1 MANGYSTG
9 MMGAVITTP
18 TVIPQNV
25 TNAIRVNE
33 TTPNLQ
39 MIQSFPVVSRNGNIH
54 IHQDPVSGQ
63 MYEMTDEFHSMIPQI
78 LAGTSNVMTGGVMP
92 TITTNVGNIN
102 FISDNIE
109 NYLLVVVTEDTPNL
123 SEILSYPIYASEPG
137 FTFYKDPSL
146 QQIYSVSDNLK
157 NKSSLILQTRGTGI
171 QNVVPD
177 AITESDIF
185 NETMVIRA
193 PVFQTNTIEDGSRPI
208 VRPQISNVFTV
219 NESKIKFVYPNTSNT
234 SGFNGISNS
243 VIIGNSGV
251 RFTYPSPR

>member
-1 MANGYSTG
+1 MANGYSTNMSG
-9 MMGAVITTP
+9 MGITQTAI
-18 TVIPQNV
+18 IPQGVMNV
-25 TNAIRVNE
+25 IRVNE
-33 TTPNLQ
+33 NTPNLQ
-39 MIQSFPVVSRNGNIH
+39 IIQSFPVVSRNGNVH
-54 IHQDPVSGQ
+54 IHQDPVTGQ

-78 LAGTSNVMTGGVMP
+78 IAGTSNVMTGGVMP

-123 SEILSYPIYASEPG
+123 SEILSYPIYASESG

-185 NETMVIRA
+185 NQTIVIQA

-208 VRPQISNVFTV
+208 VRPQISNVFNV
-219 NESKIKFVYPNTSNT
+219 NEPKIKFVYPNTSNT
-234 SGFNGISNS
+234 PTFNGTSNS
-243 VIIGNSGV
+243 VVMGNSGV
-251 RFTYPSPR
+251 RFTYPSSR